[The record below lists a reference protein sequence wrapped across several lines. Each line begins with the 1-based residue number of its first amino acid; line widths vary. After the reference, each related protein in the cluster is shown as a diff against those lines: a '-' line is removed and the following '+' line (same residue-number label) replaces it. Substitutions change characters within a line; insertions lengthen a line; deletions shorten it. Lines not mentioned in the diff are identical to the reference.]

1 MNKEILISP
10 SLLSADFT
18 RLGEDSEM
26 INRSAADWLH
36 MDVMDGVF
44 VPNISF
50 GLPAIKAVH
59 TVCQKPLDVHMMT
72 VHPEN
77 YIRQVADAGGALM
90 TVHAEACTHLH
101 RTIQEIHSAGMKAGV
116 ALNPATP
123 LAMVEE
129 VLADVDLVL
138 IMSVN
143 PGFSGQ
149 SFITSSTD
157 KVRRLR
163 QMIDRLEYRPL
174 IEVDG
179 GVNGKTAPMLVAAG
193 ADVLVSGSY
202 VFGADDPEAT
212 ILSLK
217 SRD

>member
-1 MNKEILISP
+1 MKFRTSP
-10 SLLSADFT
+10 SLLAADFLHLENEI
-18 RLGEDSEM
+18 RRAEEAG
-26 INRSAADWLH
+26 ADMLH
-36 MDVMDGVF
+36 CDVMDGVY

-50 GLPAIKAVH
+50 GFFIIQQIAKITRL
-59 TVCQKPLDVHMMT
+59 PLDVHMMT

-163 QMIDRLEYRPL
+163 QMIDRLEHRPL

-202 VFGADDPEAT
+202 VFGAEDPEAT

>member
-1 MNKEILISP
+1 MTIVSP
-10 SLLSADFT
+10 SLLAADF
-18 RLGEDSEM
+18 LHLDSDIEM
-26 INRSAADWLH
+26 INRSEAEWLH
-36 MDVMDGVF
+36 LDVMDGVF

-50 GLPAIKAVH
+50 GFPVLEAVASKCKKA
-59 TVCQKPLDVHMMT
+59 LDVHFMI
-72 VHPEN
+72 VHPEQ
-77 YIRQVADAGGALM
+77 YIRQTAKLGAM
-90 TVHAEACTHLH
+90 MMNVHYEACTHLH

-129 VLADVDLVL
+129 VLSDVDLVL

-163 QMIDRLEYRPL
+163 QMIDRLEHRPL

-202 VFGADDPEAT
+202 VFGAEDPEAT

>member
-1 MNKEILISP
+1 
-10 SLLSADFT
+10 
-18 RLGEDSEM
+18 
-26 INRSAADWLH
+26 
-36 MDVMDGVF
+36 
-44 VPNISF
+44 
-50 GLPAIKAVH
+50 
-59 TVCQKPLDVHMMT
+59 MMT

-123 LAMVEE
+123 LVMVEE

-163 QMIDRLEYRPL
+163 QMIDRLEHRPL

-202 VFGADDPEAT
+202 VFGAEDPEAT

-217 SRD
+217 SRN

>member
-18 RLGEDSEM
+18 QLGEDPEL
-26 INRSAADWLH
+26 ITRSAADWLH
-36 MDVMDGVF
+36 MDVMGVVF
-44 VPNISF
+44 VPNSS
-50 GLPAIKAVH
+50 L
-59 TVCQKPLDVHMMT
+59 CQKPLDVHMMT

-129 VLADVDLVL
+129 VLSDVDLVL

-163 QMIDRLEYRPL
+163 QMIDRLEHRPL

-202 VFGADDPEAT
+202 VFGAEDPEAA

>member
-18 RLGEDSEM
+18 RLGEDSKM

-50 GLPAIKAVH
+50 GLPVIKAVH

-149 SFITSSTD
+149 
-157 KVRRLR
+157 VRRLR
-163 QMIDRLEYRPL
+163 QMIDRLEHRPL

-202 VFGADDPEAT
+202 VFGAEDPEAT